1 MNGKVENLYVI
12 EFNEI
17 CLYLEL
23 SNVADTHTQIK
34 KNIIMHSTVE
44 MHVSVIEQTFLHR
57 T

>member
-1 MNGKVENLYVI
+1 MGKQYRYVI

-17 CLYLEL
+17 CRYLEL
-23 SNVADTHTQIK
+23 SNVADTHTHANQEK
-34 KNIIMHSTVE
+34 YMHSTVE